1 MLFLGSSSKSKDLKG
16 DEDLK
21 NAKHAKNALRELLMW
36 RNFRSKMWLHSKPD
50 PMNFQ
55 RYDAEVQ
62 NELKQT
68 FSNIEQKLMQELIAG
83 DSWSKL
89 ARKLRFCVGNED
101 FSGEMR
107 ALLSRVVNACER
119 TKRSRHGR
127 SNGRTKRKN

>member
-1 MLFLGSSSKSKDLKG
+1 MTRKAVDCKNE
-16 DEDLK
+16 EDL
-21 NAKHAKNALRELLMW
+21 NNVMRAKQSVRELLMW
-36 RNFRSKMWLHSKPD
+36 RNFGLKTWLHNKPD

-62 NELKQT
+62 NELRQT
-68 FSNIEQKLMQELIAG
+68 FTKIEQNLLQELVAG